1 MLRLF
6 VCLPLDSWSLLM
18 FELVKASRERERIQ
32 QERIR
37 KEEAEVRR
45 LASSFRAKRLPLSS
59 VYVSNDDDLISSPT
73 TSKHHL
79 RNDSSSAS
87 SSRYIS
93 PLVGL
98 NILNSNDRHSN
109 EIDSQNQLRRR
120 RWTSFEVHTE
130 SNHGF
135 ISSALANENLSKRST
150 PTSPAPSSAALSLH
164 SSMRARGRAAFE
176 KRKIFMEKQR
186 EAQKENNRAELRQRL
201 SLERDSLRESIR

>member
-1 MLRLF
+1 MLRFF

-18 FELVKASRERERIQ
+18 FKLVKASRVRERIQ

-37 KEEAEVRR
+37 KEEAEVKR

-59 VYVSNDDDLISSPT
+59 VYVSNNDDLISSPT

-130 SNHGF
+130 
-135 ISSALANENLSKRST
+135 SSALANENLSKRST